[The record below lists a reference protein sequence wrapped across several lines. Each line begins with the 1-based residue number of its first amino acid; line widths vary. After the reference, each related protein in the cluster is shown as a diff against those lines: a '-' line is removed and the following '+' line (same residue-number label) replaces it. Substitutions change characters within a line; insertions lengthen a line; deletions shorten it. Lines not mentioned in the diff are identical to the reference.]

1 VVGFFGVP
9 FHPAKNPARALEPV
23 KPAAVVVVVLGEAG
37 NRQLQSPRRGKQ
49 QAAAMMS
56 FKGHEGFGGQV
67 SAATGAGSQVAAS
80 HGAAAA
86 GAGPLPWW
94 AGPQLLFGE
103 PAPLSPEETRR
114 DSQFQVVPGAQGTPP
129 DPAPP
134 KRGTPEVLK
143 FSVFQG
149 DFFFVCL
156 FLYLLLLLVKF
167 MDYYS
172 TN

>member
-1 VVGFFGVP
+1 LPACLPLLPPLRSCAGPSLPPPRFVLNPWTDHAYTSSAQAVVGFFGVP

-56 FKGHEGFGGQV
+56 FYGHEGFGGQV

-86 GAGPLPWW
+86 GAGPLP
-94 AGPQLLFGE
+94 
-103 PAPLSPEETRR
+103 
-114 DSQFQVVPGAQGTPP
+114 
-129 DPAPP
+129 
-134 KRGTPEVLK
+134 
-143 FSVFQG
+143 
-149 DFFFVCL
+149 
-156 FLYLLLLLVKF
+156 
-167 MDYYS
+167 
-172 TN
+172 